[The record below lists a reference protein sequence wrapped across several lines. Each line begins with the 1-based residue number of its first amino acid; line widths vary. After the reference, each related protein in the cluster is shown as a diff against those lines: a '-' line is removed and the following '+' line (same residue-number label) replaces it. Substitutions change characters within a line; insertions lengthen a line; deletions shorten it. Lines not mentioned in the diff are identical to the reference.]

1 LLTRILPCRA
11 RAALFSRSL
20 VGQADRPR
28 GSIVISA
35 VACGTP
41 FGVRPRLRRAM
52 AHRMPAPPQARA
64 TFLPARFLPQ
74 NGCSMLNSG
83 TPRAILDDLV
93 MRGCAAPRALAVDHF
108 VVRGQFLER
117 GRNDW
122 AVLCIGHDRSS
133 ILVFERN
140 HRRPFAELD
149 PRPEDDQRMP
159 RLARF
164 ILPMGPSKI
173 RDISVDR
180 TARESASGMTG

>member
-1 LLTRILPCRA
+1 VPC
-11 RAALFSRSL
+11 SRSAFL
-20 VGQADRPR
+20 PQPRRASGSTAGLDRHQRCCLRHSFRRPPTRLDRP
-28 GSIVISA
+28 
-35 VACGTP
+35 
-41 FGVRPRLRRAM
+41 LRRAM

-83 TPRAILDDLV
+83 TPRAILDDLF